1 MLFKIYIIKFLKII
15 LSFVFRF
22 DYWHSSPREN
32 RDYILFSNKIIKLKK
47 NKDYIA
53 DIGCGLGEVTY
64 NIKNS
69 YIDFYDSSSNII
81 RFLKITKFFQKK
93 NNFYLFDFKEE
104 QLTKKYDVI
113 VLLNFLHNIDEQFF
127 LERLSNIY
135 FKNLRRYGF
144 LIFDIIDQNKNY
156 KYNHKIKFF
165 LEKNKIKRV
174 FISNK
179 MKFNRRIII
188 VIKN

>member
-179 MKFNRRIII
+179 MKFNRRII
-188 VIKN
+188 VVMKN

>member
-32 RDYILFSNKIIKLKK
+32 RDYILFSNKIIRLKK

-188 VIKN
+188 VMKN

>member
-188 VIKN
+188 VMKN

>member
-81 RFLKITKFFQKK
+81 RFLKITKF
-93 NNFYLFDFKEE
+93 
-104 QLTKKYDVI
+104 
-113 VLLNFLHNIDEQFF
+113 
-127 LERLSNIY
+127 
-135 FKNLRRYGF
+135 LR
-144 LIFDIIDQNKNY
+144 
-156 KYNHKIKFF
+156 
-165 LEKNKIKRV
+165 
-174 FISNK
+174 
-179 MKFNRRIII
+179 
-188 VIKN
+188 

>member
-104 QLTKKYDVI
+104 QLTKKYDII

-188 VIKN
+188 VMKN

>member
-93 NNFYLFDFKEE
+93 NNLNLFDFKEE

>member
-64 NIKNS
+64 NIKKS

-188 VIKN
+188 VMKN

>member
-1 MLFKIYIIKFLKII
+1 MLFKIYIFKFLKII

-32 RDYILFSNKIIKLKK
+32 RDYILYSNKIIKLKK

-64 NIKNS
+64 NIKKS

-104 QLTKKYDVI
+104 QLTKKYDII
-113 VLLNFLHNIDEQFF
+113 VLLNFLHNIDQQFF
-127 LERLSNIY
+127 LERMSNIY

-179 MKFNRRIII
+179 MKFNRRII
-188 VIKN
+188 VVMKN